1 MASDLEKTMDEFESA
16 LTSLLQISVNG
27 DAGAELRT
35 RLLAARTNAD
45 RARATGKS
53 ADNEY
58 RAAVDRAYGTARQ
71 KFR

>member
-1 MASDLEKTMDEFESA
+1 MASDLEKIMDEFESA
-16 LTSLLQISVNG
+16 LTALLQISVNG
-27 DAGAELRT
+27 EAGAELRT
-35 RLLAARTNAD
+35 RLMVARTNAD

-71 KFR
+71 NYR